1 MFLLKEGLSL
11 IISRLFF
18 NSNRNFLF
26 SLVRTLNFSK
36 DGEWL
41 QTNKSSIKASS
52 MKLEE
57 SSILYCFTLAYI
69 YIYIIYYIY
78 YIYFIYYI
86 LYILYVIYILYSI
99 FSLSLSL
106 YIYIYICTHI
116 NIYVYI
122 FNETKWIKKR
132 KSQQCHPNLCPTLP
146 PSLNP

>member
-69 YIYIIYYIY
+69 YIY
-78 YIYFIYYI
+78 YI
-86 LYILYVIYILYSI
+86 LYILYIFYILYIIYIICNIYSI
-99 FSLSLSL
+99 FYILSLSLSL
-106 YIYIYICTHI
+106 SLSLYIYICTHI

-122 FNETKWIKKR
+122 FNETK
-132 KSQQCHPNLCPTLP
+132 
-146 PSLNP
+146 